1 MLKCHKKCEF
11 FINIQKIVRILAIT
25 TIERAIVYES
35 SKSMNRS
42 SRRTRII
49 NTKSQK
55 YSNITQKVR
64 FSKIYSKIVKQN
76 VNNKKINKNVNKNGN
91 KNDIRSNRSIRMNK
105 FQVEEY
111 KQ

>member
-1 MLKCHKKCEF
+1 
-11 FINIQKIVRILAIT
+11 
-25 TIERAIVYES
+25 
-35 SKSMNRS
+35 MNRS

-64 FSKIYSKIVKQN
+64 FSKIYSKIVIQN
-76 VNNKKINKNVNKNGN
+76 VNNKKNNKNVNKNVYE
-91 KNDIRSNRSIRMNK
+91 NDTRSNRSIKINK

-111 KQ
+111 EQ